1 MDALALV
8 IAIVALLVAG
18 AALRRTGGLDELKD
32 DLESATRALGRG
44 AHAAREK
51 TADLLE
57 HVEEKVRGNDE
68 NEKPRA

>member
-1 MDALALV
+1 MDALALI
-8 IAIVALLVAG
+8 IAIVALIVAG
-18 AALRRTGGLDELKD
+18 AAFRRTGGLGELKA

-68 NEKPRA
+68 SEERKA